1 MLMSKK
7 KGKNEKGE
15 RMQGNCHRENGKKKP
30 ISMTYLLLQVCVLC
44 LRDIK
49 DNRTIRVRKKSKE
62 LWKGR
67 KGIRT

>member
-15 RMQGNCHRENGKKKP
+15 RMQGNCHRENGKKP
-30 ISMTYLLLQVCVLC
+30 ISMTYLLLQVCVLF

-49 DNRTIRVRKKSKE
+49 GNRTIRVRKKSKE
-62 LWKGR
+62 L
-67 KGIRT
+67 

>member
-30 ISMTYLLLQVCVLC
+30 ISMTYLLLQVCVLF

-49 DNRTIRVRKKSKE
+49 GNRTIRVRKKSKE
-62 LWKGR
+62 L
-67 KGIRT
+67 